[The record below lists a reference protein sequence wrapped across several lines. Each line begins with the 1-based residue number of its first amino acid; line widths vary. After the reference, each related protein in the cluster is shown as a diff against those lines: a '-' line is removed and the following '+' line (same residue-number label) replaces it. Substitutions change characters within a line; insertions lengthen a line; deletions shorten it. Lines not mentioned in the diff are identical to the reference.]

1 MCLRECVCVCVCVC
15 VCDVCDCD
23 CARAYSCV
31 SVRMFVC
38 DVSMIVPDR
47 VRARVYV
54 RACVR
59 VADV

>member
-1 MCLRECVCVCVCVC
+1 MCLRECVCDVCACVC
-15 VCDVCDCD
+15 VCDCD
-23 CARAYSCV
+23 CARACSCV